1 MVTSIQL
8 CEVSKHC
15 LSFQREREIRRER
28 HEYDKYKPRLF
39 LCEFLTCMCFM
50 FFKGYVL
57 CKPSVSYSSTELHIS
72 IATETPDGI
81 SYWLAQQC
89 EIEKERERER
99 LAPKRRKCSSAAI
112 YCWRISTAY
121 NPHWSQFTHAQ
132 DTHTVSATVNNGNW
146 MPLHRHGDTPNSSL
160 KHLESFRPIHDPDRF
175 PMVPRS
181 SHCQGRILDRLPV
194 FQN

>member
-28 HEYDKYKPRLF
+28 HEYNKYKPRLF

-50 FFKGYVL
+50 FFKGYIL

-72 IATETPDGI
+72 IATEMQDRI

-89 EIEKERERER
+89 EIEKEREREKGWHQR
-99 LAPKRRKCSSAAI
+99 EGNVPALRF
-112 YCWRISTAY
+112 TAGGSRPPTIPTGA
-121 NPHWSQFTHAQ
+121 NLHTHR
-132 DTHTVSATVNNGNW
+132 THTQSLQQSIMEIGCPYIAMAT
-146 MPLHRHGDTPNSSL
+146 PPTP
-160 KHLESFRPIHDPDRF
+160 H
-175 PMVPRS
+175 
-181 SHCQGRILDRLPV
+181 
-194 FQN
+194 